1 MMSPDAAWRPARS
14 DPSASLGASGGKPPA
29 PDAPSAEQEV
39 IRRFHALYYD
49 AAGLGGTWANT
60 YWMGVRA
67 QKCPLDLWIY
77 QEILFELKPELI
89 VECGTADGG
98 SALFLAQMC
107 DLIGRGEVV
116 SIDVCT
122 SPRRRRHPRLSYWL
136 GSSTSPR
143 IVDRVRRRAAGCDP
157 VLVILDS
164 DHRAGHV
171 LQEMRL
177 YAPLVTPGSYLIVED
192 TNVNGNPVYPD
203 HGAGPAEAMQAFLR
217 EDSSFL
223 VDTEREKLL
232 LTFNP
237 AGYLKKHV
245 SSERIAAEI
254 RDPSRGL
261 PCVGAVEQV
270 QAAAFWKNRASAAVS
285 HRISAR
291 VRALALTAIDRALE
305 SWHTAR
311 PAENSRD

>member
-1 MMSPDAAWRPARS
+1 MMSPDAAWRSTRLH
-14 DPSASLGASGGKPPA
+14 PSAPLGASGSNPPA
-29 PDAPSAEQEV
+29 PDASSAEQEI
-39 IRRFHALYYD
+39 IRRFHTLYYQ
-49 AAGLGGTWANT
+49 AAERGGTWANT

-98 SALFLAQMC
+98 STLFLAQMC
-107 DLIGRGEVV
+107 DLIGHGEVV
-116 SIDVCT
+116 SIDLCT
-122 SPRRRRHPRLSYWL
+122 SPRRRRHPRISYWL
-136 GSSTSPR
+136 GSSTSLR
-143 IVDRVRRRAAGCDP
+143 IVNRVRQRAAGCCP
-157 VLVILDS
+157 VVVILDS

-177 YAPLVTPGSYLIVED
+177 YGPLVTPGSYLIVED

-203 HGAGPAEAMQAFLR
+203 HGAGPAEAVRAFLR
-217 EDSSFL
+217 EDPSFL
-223 VDTEREKLL
+223 IDTEREKLL

-245 SSERIAAEI
+245 SREGMAAEI

-261 PCVGAVEQV
+261 QCVGAGELV
-270 QAAAFWKNRASAAVS
+270 QAAAFWKRRAGDAIPR
-285 HRISAR
+285 RIGAR
-291 VRALALTAIDRALE
+291 LRALALTAIDRAWE
-305 SWHTAR
+305 SWQTAR
-311 PAENSRD
+311 PAENPRD